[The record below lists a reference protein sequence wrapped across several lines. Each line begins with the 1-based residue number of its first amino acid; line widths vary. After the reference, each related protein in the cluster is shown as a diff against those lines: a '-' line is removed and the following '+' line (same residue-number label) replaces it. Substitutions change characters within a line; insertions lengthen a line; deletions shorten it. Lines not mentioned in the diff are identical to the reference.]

1 MQVPDTEFSY
11 EIYIG
16 SKLPMFTFTPQ
27 SIEIYHRLILRATL
41 TTSLSELEMKTLGG
55 GSEQASEDS
64 DAAKEDA

>member
-1 MQVPDTEFSY
+1 
-11 EIYIG
+11 
-16 SKLPMFTFTPQ
+16 MFTFTPQ